1 MRSKGWPEYIEEV
14 DLWRWPGFGGCVFF
28 VDVCLEKNSRILLMS
43 VSL

>member
-1 MRSKGWPEYIEEV
+1 MAVAG
-14 DLWRWPGFGGCVFF
+14 LWRLRIF